1 MIAQNRPDQMS
12 PMQLEMLARE
22 FDGDVS
28 FYKSAE
34 TYKGLTR
41 SLPILPLSCLLL
53 YHNISPTRATHPLKL
68 PCSPRALGH
77 RISNPTVL
85 NNNRQHHNRARLWKR
100 YRYNKGISKNNWLCC
115 NINSVNYKLRQK
127 LLLRLVIHHMSTGR
141 IQVAD
146 PLDLSPLQE

>member
-41 SLPILPLSCLLL
+41 SLPISLLSCLLL
-53 YHNISPTRATHPLKL
+53 YHNINPTRIIHPLRL
-68 PCSPRALGH
+68 PCSRQAPGH
-77 RISNPTVL
+77 RTSNPTVL

-100 YRYNKGISKNNWLCC
+100 YRYNKGISKNNWLCY
-115 NINSVNYKLRQK
+115 NINSVNCKLRQK
-127 LLLRLVIHHMSTGR
+127 LSLRLVIHHMSTGR
-141 IQVAD
+141 IPVAA
-146 PLDLSPLQE
+146 PLDLLPLQE